1 MKRMHRLFM
10 LFLFLASIISVGFSS
25 WLIPGG
31 ENKATT
37 SMKNE
42 VGSAE
47 AILTIHQR
55 KNYLIESGV
64 KYDYYIPE
72 TIDNNSNV
80 YATFDIRNTDANG
93 NKSTE
98 EYGIDP
104 TYTDY
109 VNSESKDTQTVYYD
123 VVNGKYTAITQ
134 HSSSFGPQN
143 LNSVK
148 INVTNWKTANEGE
161 YGLAWR
167 VKANDGTL
175 LKFEGN
181 VGNKDKGAKNAYGVG
196 DVVSG
201 CEEKE
206 VYRSEPVI
214 DGKFKRTEIIY
225 QRTTVYS
232 TKDIEVSKKKVFLF
246 VYTKYMHFQ
255 YFPQIEQRKVV
266 ITEEIS
272 GHEDNVLETKI
283 KVKKGS
289 KISPLDLKIN
299 NYTQCGFYATQE
311 YDTFFDFTKPINEDG
326 DIYVNYFEDS
336 TGVSH
341 LNNAISSL
349 NKSTLNVYDGKKGGS
364 GGDFD
369 ISTDSRYSNGNL
381 FLSQTTIA
389 SGNTVNMTY
398 GASECFIAGDPETTK
413 NYTENY
419 VNHRTASDDAIC
431 VEYDGNIYNGLANN
445 SNSVVLN
452 GDLTVKGKMVIGAKI
467 GAYTNLQMQSYI
479 IGNYCLLNLY
489 GHNLVIDGG
498 TVVAYGMI
506 VDTIGT
512 GKIIIKNGGT
522 LKGTMTVSDA
532 KGSTQM
538 ILGISKRQ
546 TPFTEYRLSYITVP
560 IVIYNQCSLIGYFKL
575 DFGNDFGIANS
586 FLNIIAPSNSIFVW
600 NDNDTSSYILYEP
613 RIIQNLYDIAN
624 TTIYKQL
631 YYLRNV
637 INIYGNVRVP
647 ESVILNISVTFAN
660 MNLDADID
668 FVRIDIPISPF
679 FDIRVMGNHSF
690 ELYSKLIFYPGSSF
704 YSDYGS
710 TVNFK
715 VSSTKAK
722 EYATIEKGG
731 VLGKKVTIYGE
742 TRYVA
747 GGLFVYESDMSSSSL
762 GSPLKYTQGLC
773 AQTSYWKLDK
783 LKSSCINGNVA
794 FDTSINTNVS
804 TGDGFYFL
812 SGNIQIS
819 ESALKTMLQSKA
831 LIKTYDMKADI
842 TNGFLFDGTHMNG
855 EYQYES
861 ATSYHILPLISGDK
875 AFMIDSQR
883 STEGRFNN
891 KTGVFSTKYSLSLD
905 SDSNISHSMDSSL
918 YFLKT
923 DDDMYEEGSEPS
935 NQGSRVDREVNITKI
950 DSQTYSERYGLFKD
964 LSGQLYVRVGG
975 VNVRSLDSNLTY
987 SASSIASTTIQV
999 TLRKF
1004 FSNNKTETNA
1014 SSSKYDKC
1022 KIVYSS
1028 SGEYWSY
1035 SGFAE

>member
-1 MKRMHRLFM
+1 MKRTHQLFIP
-10 LFLFLASIISVGFSS
+10 FLFLASIISVGFSS
-25 WLIPGG
+25 WLIPSG
-31 ENKATT
+31 ENKTAT

-47 AILTIHQR
+47 ATLTIHQR
-55 KNYLIESGV
+55 KNYLVESGI

-98 EYGIDP
+98 KYLVDS
-104 TYTDY
+104 TYEKY
-109 VNSESKDTQTVYYD
+109 SNSKKSPDEQTVYYD
-123 VVNGKYTAITQ
+123 FYDETYHKMTQ
-134 HSSSFGPQN
+134 HSTSYGPKN
-143 LNSVK
+143 IKSLE

-161 YGLAWR
+161 YGLVWR
-167 VKANDGTL
+167 VKANDGIL

-181 VGNKDKGAKNAYGVG
+181 NGCKLKGINNTYSVG

-206 VYRSEPVI
+206 VYRSEPI
-214 DGKFKRTEIIY
+214 IEGKFKKTEVIY
-225 QRTTVYS
+225 QRVTVYK
-232 TKDIEVSKKKVFLF
+232 TQDVDVSKKQLIVH
-246 VYTKYMHFQ
+246 YYHYQ
-255 YFPQIEQRKVV
+255 YFPQFEQRKVV

-272 GHEDNVLETKI
+272 GHEDNALETKI

-546 TPFTEYRLSYITVP
+546 TPFTEYRLSYITAP
-560 IVIYNQCSLIGYFKL
+560 ILIYNQCSLIGYFKL

-637 INIYGNVRVP
+637 INIYANVRVP

-679 FDIRVMGNHSF
+679 FDIRVMGNRSLD
-690 ELYSKLIFYPGSSF
+690 LYSKLIFYPGSSF
-704 YSDYGS
+704 YSDYES

-722 EYATIEKGG
+722 EYATIEKGA
-731 VLGKKVTIYGE
+731 LGKNVTIYGE

-747 GGLFVYESDMSSSSL
+747 GGLFVYELDMSSSSL

-831 LIKTYDMKADI
+831 LIKTYDIKADI
-842 TNGFLFDGTHMNG
+842 TSGFLFDGTRMNG

-861 ATSYHILPLISGDK
+861 ATSYHILPLLSGDK
-875 AFMIDSQR
+875 AFVIDSQH
-883 STEGRFNN
+883 SAEGKFSN
-891 KTGVFSTKYSLSLD
+891 KTGVFSAKYSLSLD
-905 SDSNISHSMDSSL
+905 SDSNVSRSMDSSL

-923 DDDMYEEGSEPS
+923 DDDMYEEGSNPS
-935 NQGSRVDREVNITKI
+935 DQSSRVDREVGITTI
-950 DSQTYSERYGLFKD
+950 DSATYSEKYSLFKD
-964 LSGQLYVRVGG
+964 SSGQLYARIAG
-975 VNVRSLDSNLTY
+975 VNVRVLDSNLAY
-987 SASSIASTTIQV
+987 SESSLPSTTIQV

-1004 FSNNKTETNA
+1004 FSNNNTETNT

-1022 KIVYSS
+1022 KIAYSS

-1035 SGFAE
+1035 SGFVE

>member
-1 MKRMHRLFM
+1 MKRTHQLFIP
-10 LFLFLASIISVGFSS
+10 FLFLASIISVGFSS
-25 WLIPGG
+25 WLIPSG
-31 ENKATT
+31 ENKTAT

-47 AILTIHQR
+47 ATLTIHQR
-55 KNYLIESGV
+55 KNYLVESGI

-72 TIDNNSNV
+72 TIDNNNNV

-98 EYGIDP
+98 KYLVDS
-104 TYTDY
+104 TYEKY
-109 VNSESKDTQTVYYD
+109 SNSKKSPDEQTVYYD
-123 VVNGKYTAITQ
+123 FYDGTYHKMTQ
-134 HSSSFGPQN
+134 HSTSYGPKN
-143 LNSVK
+143 IKSLE

-161 YGLAWR
+161 YGLVWR
-167 VKANDGTL
+167 VKANDGVL

-181 VGNKDKGAKNAYGVG
+181 NGCKLKGINNTYSVG

-206 VYRSEPVI
+206 VYRSEPI
-214 DGKFKRTEIIY
+214 IEGKFKKTEVIY
-225 QRTTVYS
+225 QRVTVYK
-232 TKDIEVSKKKVFLF
+232 TQDVDVSKKQLIVH
-246 VYTKYMHFQ
+246 YYHYQ
-255 YFPQIEQRKVV
+255 YFPQFEQRKVV

-272 GHEDNVLETKI
+272 GHEDNALETKI

-289 KISPLDLKIN
+289 KISPLYLKVS
-299 NYTQCGFYATQE
+299 NYTQCGFYTSQK

-326 DIYVNYFEDS
+326 DIYINYFEDS

-349 NKSTLNVYDGKKGGS
+349 NKGTLNVYDGKKGGA

-381 FLSQTTIA
+381 FLSQTMIA

-431 VEYDGNIYNGLANN
+431 VEYDGGTYNGLVNN

-452 GDLTVKGKMVIGAKI
+452 GDLTVKGRMVIGAKI

-560 IVIYNQCSLIGYFKL
+560 ILIYNQCSLIGYFKL

-600 NDNDTSSYILYEP
+600 NDNDASSYILYEP
-613 RIIQNLYDIAN
+613 KIIQSLYNIAN
-624 TTIYKQL
+624 ETISKQL

-637 INIYGNVRVP
+637 ISIYANVKVP
-647 ESVILNISVTFAN
+647 ESVVLNISVTFAS

-722 EYATIEKGG
+722 EYATIEKSAF
-731 VLGKKVTIYGE
+731 GKKVTIYGE

-747 GGLFVYESDMSSSSL
+747 GGLFVYESDMGSSSF

-773 AQTSYWKLDK
+773 VQASYWKLDK

-819 ESALKTMLQSKA
+819 ESALKTMLQNKA

-875 AFMIDSQR
+875 AFVIDSQR

-923 DDDMYEEGSEPS
+923 DDDMYEEGSGPS
-935 NQGSRVDREVNITKI
+935 NQGSRVDREVSITKI

-964 LSGQLYVRVGG
+964 LSGQLYVRIGG
-975 VNVRSLDSNLTY
+975 VNARSLDSNLTY

-1004 FSNNKTETNA
+1004 FSNNNTETNT

-1022 KIVYSS
+1022 KIAYSS